1 MNLKMN
7 RFIETKWGGYETIR
21 KGYNYAVKE
30 LHIFPRCTLS
40 YQRHSGRAEQWIVAY
55 GALSMLHEGVD
66 MILGPQSQMY
76 IPKMSWH
83 AAFNTGEKPVKVIEI
98 WIGDHLS
105 EDDIERKS
113 YPELSWLGKSRW
125 KYGHNPVNPARE
137 SQASPLSR
145 RPWE

>member
-1 MNLKMN
+1 MN

-83 AAFNTGEKPVKVIEI
+83 AAFNTGEQPVKVIEI